1 MKSVFFFLATLFCY
15 ISAFAQTWTW
25 VSAPKAGTNAE
36 IRISDVPTDSQLHL
50 SFYTV
55 NGTKLVASD
64 GAILT
69 GDHPGELKAQVVLPE
84 NSSWVYLALKDK
96 YNEVKSSTSEFL
108 ANDHANPLSGRL
120 EKSLVVAQYYR
131 LLGMEKD
138 DA

>member
-15 ISAFAQTWTW
+15 ISAVAQTWTW

-84 NSSWVYLALKDK
+84 NSSWVFLALKDK
-96 YNEVKSSTSEFL
+96 YNEV
-108 ANDHANPLSGRL
+108 
-120 EKSLVVAQYYR
+120 
-131 LLGMEKD
+131 
-138 DA
+138 